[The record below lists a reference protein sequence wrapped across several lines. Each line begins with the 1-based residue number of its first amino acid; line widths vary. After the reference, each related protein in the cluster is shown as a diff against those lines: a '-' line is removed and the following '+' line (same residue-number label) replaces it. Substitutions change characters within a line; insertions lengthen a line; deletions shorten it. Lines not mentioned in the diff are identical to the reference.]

1 MDDVERQPTN
11 RLDRQSLSLV
21 VMMGYGELFLQ
32 RDSERSEP
40 VEPADTRRELKISG
54 LSEFFRLQR
63 TI

>member
-1 MDDVERQPTN
+1 MLSFLSYSADQPARQAIIIPSSYDGLW
-11 RLDRQSLSLV
+11 RIIF
-21 VMMGYGELFLQ
+21 Y
-32 RDSERSEP
+32 SERSEP